1 MGDRWPLYTII
12 IMTVLPAV
20 FIAIDIVLAVN
31 KRKGDTYS
39 EILREAGKKWTP
51 LIMIMC
57 FGMGLLAGHWWW

>member
-1 MGDRWPLYTII
+1 MNWPGYTLLAMIG
-12 IMTVLPAV
+12 LPLI

-39 EILREAGKKWTP
+39 EVLRAAGRRWIP

-57 FGMGLLAGHWWW
+57 FGFGLLAGHWWW